1 MPMKNDPKEVRDDLK
16 ELLAD
21 TAPAGK
27 KVIRAAIETI
37 ATMQADLR
45 RLGLTE
51 YGEGDDE

>member
-1 MPMKNDPKEVRDDLK
+1 MKNDPKYVRDDLK